1 LRQVST
7 TFDAARRDRLFVFSS
22 KILAVLISSNKF
34 SEAYILCR
42 DVLSQLGEDIPE
54 SLQPD
59 QITKIVLATL
69 QVAKSISNENL
80 LGMKEMDKRLSISM
94 GFYNLL
100 GDAAFSA
107 KSEMF
112 PFFACRMT
120 KLTMENGLCVYS
132 MSGLI
137 NFAAILG
144 SSKISRKGVEIATRI
159 GKAALSCSKER
170 YHASE
175 HLANLYHV
183 YYGMIAPHTEP
194 LQTCADML
202 RQGFDAGMSLGDSDI
217 AFFNSISHVRTL
229 IMAGERLPTLLEKV
243 NYYLMMANAYKNSI
257 ARAFFS
263 LYRDTVTILTDNG
276 GTSSSTDYSNDLP
289 TNDANAKLLGSIYF
303 QRAIQAYWLG
313 HIKRCQF
320 YTEKYRE
327 YVKQIS
333 FYSNFMLFIHGLS
346 SLELQKRKTSIKLRA
361 NTKRSI
367 RVLKTSASF
376 SSWNSQNKV
385 STSTS

>member
-1 LRQVST
+1 LLTNAGWS
-7 TFDAARRDRLFVFSS
+7 
-22 KILAVLISSNKF
+22 VLISGEMF
-34 SEAYILCR
+34 SEAYILCY

-54 SLQPD
+54 SMQPC
-59 QITKIVLATL
+59 QITQMIDGAL
-69 QVAKSISNENL
+69 QLVRRMSDKKL
-80 LGMKEMDKRLSISM
+80 LKMKEMDERRCISM
-94 GFYNLL
+94 NLYIIM
-100 GDAAFSA
+100 GTAAYFG
-107 KSEMF
+107 KPEML
-112 PFFACRMT
+112 PFIACRT
-120 KLTMENGLCVYS
+120 VQLTMKYGLCKHSIV
-132 MSGLI
+132 GLVQ
-137 NFAAILG
+137 FAVVLN
-144 SSKISRKGVEIATRI
+144 ISNVSRQGVEIATRI

-175 HLANLYHV
+175 HLANLYHI
-183 YYGMIAPHTEP
+183 YYGIIAAHTEP

-217 AFFNSISHVRTL
+217 AFFNSISHIRTL

-243 NYYLMMANAYKNSI
+243 NYYLKIANAYKNSI

-320 YTEKYRE
+320 YTEKYLE

-333 FYSNFMLFIHGLS
+333 FYSNVMLFIHGLS

-385 STSTS
+385 STSTSRHLLSFVASFDA